1 MTYNRRLGKATAT
14 LTIPIGGGRATTS
27 LTLSDFGLDTKIE
40 FIVNVN
46 VNRKTPIVND
56 VYEPSA
62 GINETSDAVG
72 VTLSAG
78 SGTTLATEVTVL
90 GY

>member
-1 MTYNRRLGKATAT
+1 MYARRLGKATAT
-14 LTIPIGGGRATTS
+14 LAIPIGGGRAVTS

-40 FIVNVN
+40 FIMNVG

-62 GINETSDAVG
+62 GINDTSDAVG
-72 VTLSAG
+72 ITLAAG
-78 SGTTLATEVTVL
+78 TGTTLQAEVTVL